1 MTFKLKKS
9 TMAIFS
15 ITTALF
21 AMPTIATTSMPE
33 HKAVELSILHIND
46 HHSYLEPHET
56 RIQLN
61 GKQTKVDI
69 GGFSA
74 VNAKLKN
81 IKIRLYYMRVML
93 LQARFILPY
102 LAVQLMRQ

>member
-21 AMPTIATTSMPE
+21 AMPTIATTSIPE

-74 VNAKLKN
+74 VNAKLKE
-81 IKIRLYYMRVML
+81 YDVYT
-93 LQARFILPY
+93 
-102 LAVQLMRQ
+102 

>member
-74 VNAKLKN
+74 VNAKLK
-81 IKIRLYYMRVML
+81 IRLYYMQVML
-93 LQARFILPY
+93 LQARFISPY
-102 LAVQLMRQ
+102 LAVQLMQQ